1 VPDCGFWRKVRK
13 TKIEAYFEL
22 GLLEVREETVGEDFS
37 GGESANKKGGG
48 RNPASWP
55 KLENAN

>member
-1 VPDCGFWRKVRK
+1 MVWK

-22 GLLEVREETVGEDFS
+22 GLLETNDETVGEDFS

>member
-1 VPDCGFWRKVRK
+1 VPDCGFWRTVRK

-22 GLLEVREETVGEDFS
+22 GLLETNEETVGEDFS
-37 GGESANKKGGG
+37 GGKSGNKK
-48 RNPASWP
+48 RRRDNPASWP